1 MYPMGGAARR
11 TSVWCRG
18 TTATDTATSSAN
30 AETSWYAADPARR
43 RRTRPWRPG
52 GIRGSAERTLCTA
65 LSDAVQYPMSVR
77 LPVIVCVLAIAVPVG
92 VGPVAADPVVDG
104 RFAVGGV
111 GTNNQITIG
120 PDANVWVTLDATNDV
135 ARIAPDG
142 TVTQFNPVNLNSP
155 RGSPQARTA
164 TSG

>member
-1 MYPMGGAARR
+1 
-11 TSVWCRG
+11 
-18 TTATDTATSSAN
+18 
-30 AETSWYAADPARR
+30 
-43 RRTRPWRPG
+43 
-52 GIRGSAERTLCTA
+52 
-65 LSDAVQYPMSVR
+65 MSVR

-135 ARIAPDG
+135 ARIARMG
-142 TVTQFNPVNLNSP
+142 RSRSSTRST
-155 RGSPQARTA
+155 
-164 TSG
+164 